1 MKKLVLSLFFATLAA
16 PSFAQDFTNAKDLVK
31 ASYEKTGG
39 DKWKS
44 VHTMT
49 MSSSMTI
56 DAPTGQIFGT
66 AKMSFKYPGYTHVK
80 VLLDIPEEMGGTP
93 GGMTQTQIMR
103 PDTSLMMSDFGG
115 TQGGPGGQGPEYPTD
130 AIELLDRD
138 DSSLSLEMG

>member
-80 VLLDIPEEMGGTP
+80 VLLDIPEDQRILAGISFGYADDTH
-93 GGMTQTQIMR
+93 QTASVR
-103 PDTSLMMSDFGG
+103 P
-115 TQGGPGGQGPEYPTD
+115 PRCR
-130 AIELLDRD
+130 ID
-138 DSSLSLEMG
+138 DLVRFYG